1 MPNNEDN
8 VPSSEA
14 VLVTLI
20 VFGFLASGIFTIFV
34 AVKIYLIKFY
44 F

>member
-14 VLVTLI
+14 VLVALI
-20 VFGFLASGIFTIFV
+20 VFGFLASVIFIIFV